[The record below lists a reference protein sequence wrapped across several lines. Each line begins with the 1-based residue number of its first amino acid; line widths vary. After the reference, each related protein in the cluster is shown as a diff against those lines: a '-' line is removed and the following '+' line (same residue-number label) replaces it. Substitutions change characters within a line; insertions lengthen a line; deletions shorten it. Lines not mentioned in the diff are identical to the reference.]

1 MKKNEDP
8 SKKRSGRKISKREI
22 EWLGYVIEGI
32 PAREA
37 GRKIG
42 LSARAAKRT
51 CEWIKTNRETSRK
64 PYLWDIWRETLDR
77 NLRILGAKSEN
88 IIRELCL
95 VAFSSIDQFIEMPS
109 RADALKAAKKN
120 DELIEKIINEKSES
134 IEESADEKAKQ
145 YRPGAII
152 KLKFIED
159 IPKDLIP
166 AIMSVKETRDGIEV
180 KLHSKMD
187 ALDKLAR
194 ITKLFNQE
202 PVEEQPFGGEINIH
216 VNGSKSPLLL
226 KISNENKIAS

>member
-22 EWLGYVIEGI
+22 EWLGHVIEGI

-95 VAFSSIDQFIEMPS
+95 VAFSSIDQFVELPS
-109 RADALKAAKKN
+109 RTPDAITGQTNNNL
-120 DELIEKIINEKSES
+120 
-134 IEESADEKAKQ
+134 
-145 YRPGAII
+145 RV
-152 KLKFIED
+152 KFIED
-159 IPKDLIP
+159 IPKDLLP
-166 AIMSVKETRDGIEV
+166 SIMSVKETKDGIEV

>member
-8 SKKRSGRKISKREI
+8 TKKRSGRKISKREI

-95 VAFSSIDQFIEMPS
+95 VAFSSIDQFVELPS
-109 RADALKAAKKN
+109 RTPDAITGQTNNNL
-120 DELIEKIINEKSES
+120 
-134 IEESADEKAKQ
+134 
-145 YRPGAII
+145 RV
-152 KLKFIED
+152 KFIED

-166 AIMSVKETRDGIEV
+166 SIMSMKETKDGIEV

>member
-1 MKKNEDP
+1 MKKQDAAI
-8 SKKRSGRKISKREI
+8 KTRSGRKISKREI
-22 EWLGYVIEGI
+22 EWLGYIIEGL

-37 GRKIG
+37 GRRIG

-51 CEWIKTNRETSRK
+51 DLWVRVHREQSRK

-77 NLRILGAKSEN
+77 NLRILDAKSEN

-95 VAFSSIDQFIEMPS
+95 VAFSSIDRFVELPS
-109 RADALKAAKKN
+109 R
-120 DELIEKIINEKSES
+120 EKSLEFLQAC
-134 IEESADEKAKQ
+134 ERDNVPKEK
-145 YRPGAII
+145 RINPFETIRV
-152 KLKFIED
+152 KFIED

-166 AIMSVKETRDGIEV
+166 TIASIKETKDGIEV

-202 PVEEQPFGGEINIH
+202 PQDDVPFNGEINIH

-226 KISNENKIAS
+226 KLNPEL